1 MAETEGPRSTLARET
16 DAPDAGFVVPDGAL
30 SKPRGGGRRD
40 PRSMFKRLFSF
51 EELGIT
57 IALVTLVLLI
67 GVFHPAFLHRVSV
80 LNTLQTASFVAIMAC
95 GMVFLLA
102 MGELDLS
109 LGGTYA
115 LSTIIAA
122 ELMSGGMNPWL
133 AVVLGI
139 ASGAGLGAVN
149 GILASLLRLP
159 LIIITLGTLSAYQGF
174 ATVLSHSGPVENL
187 PTTSSFFSTLGGDWL
202 GFPVAAWAALI
213 FVVGLSFLFTRTRF
227 GTMVRAIGSNH
238 DAASFSGIPSGRIR
252 LYAVISDRRAR
263 RRVRNASPSH
273 TSRAPIP
280 RSGERPSSCR

>member
-1 MAETEGPRSTLARET
+1 M
-16 DAPDAGFVVPDGAL
+16 
-30 SKPRGGGRRD
+30 
-40 PRSMFKRLFSF
+40 
-51 EELGIT
+51 
-57 IALVTLVLLI
+57 LLI

-149 GILASLLRLP
+149 GS
-159 LIIITLGTLSAYQGF
+159 
-174 ATVLSHSGPVENL
+174 SH
-187 PTTSSFFSTLGGDWL
+187 
-202 GFPVAAWAALI
+202 
-213 FVVGLSFLFTRTRF
+213 RCY
-227 GTMVRAIGSNH
+227 GS
-238 DAASFSGIPSGRIR
+238 R
-252 LYAVISDRRAR
+252 
-263 RRVRNASPSH
+263 
-273 TSRAPIP
+273 
-280 RSGERPSSCR
+280 